1 MRTSVEHNE
10 SGWSFTLSGVSAD
23 YGVFAYESACRH
35 LSMRAGGLSIS
46 DDGTEIRGERLETES
61 LARETAEAA
70 MQGALAAIHAESVD
84 ETI

>member
-10 SGWSFTLSGVSAD
+10 SGWSFTLSGVRPE

-46 DDGTEIRGERLETES
+46 DDGAEIRGERLASET

-70 MQGALAAIHAESVD
+70 RQGALAAIYAEQED
-84 ETI
+84 EV